1 MATETNTAGAANY
14 AGDVSP
20 QQAYDAIKR
29 DPGAAL
35 VDCRTQ
41 PEWSFVGIPDL
52 RDAGKQPVLVE
63 WQAYP
68 AMALNPNFVADAARA
83 GIAKGRAVYFLCR
96 SGVRSLVVVTSP
108 SHTRRARLILRQVL
122 EPRVLLA
129 VRPAPADY
137 FPPQW
142 WKRRAAAKL
151 VLSEYQKLA
160 HYWLRE
166 RWQLRAC
173 GA

>member
-83 GIAKGRAVYFLCR
+83 GIAKGRPVYFLCR
-96 SGVRSLVVVTSP
+96 SGVRS
-108 SHTRRARLILRQVL
+108 
-122 EPRVLLA
+122 
-129 VRPAPADY
+129 
-137 FPPQW
+137 
-142 WKRRAAAKL
+142 RAAAIAMTAAGYGPCYNVAGGFEGNRDTAGHRGTIEGWKASGL
-151 VLSEYQKLA
+151 PWRQD
-160 HYWLRE
+160 
-166 RWQLRAC
+166 
-173 GA
+173 